1 MMANLGGLL
10 PSLIGPKMVTDPFKN
25 PLTPKEKMANEIYL
39 YMLMYLILSLI
50 LFIMFVL
57 HFPDNVEDSVTVHE
71 ESHNVGQ
78 EFVQVLSSNNTI
90 LIILV
95 ISFGSIPHI
104 WGSSLLTV
112 SLSKLHITQEFIGYL
127 TSVCLITSTL
137 VTISLTRFAD
147 LYFGRNLKILI
158 VSILPIHAVSMIIMS
173 VLTAVGSLENNYQCK
188 L

>member
-1 MMANLGGLL
+1 MANLGGLL

-50 LFIMFVL
+50 LFVIFL
-57 HFPDNVEDSVTVHE
+57 IHFPDNVVDDSVAIHE

-78 EFVQVLSSNNTI
+78 EFLQVLSSNNTI